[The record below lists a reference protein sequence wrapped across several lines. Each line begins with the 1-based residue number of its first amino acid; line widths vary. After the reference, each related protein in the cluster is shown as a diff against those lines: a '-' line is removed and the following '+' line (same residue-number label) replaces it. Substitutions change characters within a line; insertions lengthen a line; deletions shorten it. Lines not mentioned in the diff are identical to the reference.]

1 MINWFKVA
9 TFVKPVLKN
18 LESHNETFINYSN
31 IQRVWWEKFMK
42 NIWIFEKCELLFLK
56 NTIKCN
62 YEGGQVKYIKEWGQ
76 QKVEFLK

>member
-1 MINWFKVA
+1 MKRLS
-9 TFVKPVLKN
+9 T
-18 LESHNETFINYSN
+18 TQN

-56 NTIKCN
+56 NTIQCN
-62 YEGGQVKYIKEWGQ
+62 YEWGQVKDIKEWGQ